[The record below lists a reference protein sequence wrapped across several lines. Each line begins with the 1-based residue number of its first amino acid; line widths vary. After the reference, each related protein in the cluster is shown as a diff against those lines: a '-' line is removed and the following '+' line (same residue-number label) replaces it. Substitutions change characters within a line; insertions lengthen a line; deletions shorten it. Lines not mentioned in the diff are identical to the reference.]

1 MFEALASNEQPV
13 VLAIDELPILV
24 NRLLKGHEY
33 RITPERLAATDSF
46 MAWLRRCCQAHQD
59 RVCVII
65 SGQCRAGAGS
75 QPSEAQR
82 PCECLFG
89 S

>member
-1 MFEALASNEQPV
+1 MFEALTSNDQPV

-46 MAWLRRCCQAHQD
+46 MAWLRRCCQTYQG
-59 RVCVII
+59 RVCLIVSGSNQSSAKRGSALMPI
-65 SGQCRAGAGS
+65 SIR
-75 QPSEAQR
+75 
-82 PCECLFG
+82 CLT
-89 S
+89 